1 MLIASAKTWGARG
14 ATHQPAFMSS
24 FLTIS
29 HTYLSCLTS
38 GRTLL
43 FGSDLFVV
51 GRVLSWERRE
61 SSELKRWEKERKQ

>member
-14 ATHQPAFMSS
+14 ATHQSAFMSR

-29 HTYLSCLTS
+29 HTCLSCLTS

-43 FGSDLFVV
+43 FWSDLFVV

-61 SSELKRWEKERKQ
+61 SNELKRWEKERKQ